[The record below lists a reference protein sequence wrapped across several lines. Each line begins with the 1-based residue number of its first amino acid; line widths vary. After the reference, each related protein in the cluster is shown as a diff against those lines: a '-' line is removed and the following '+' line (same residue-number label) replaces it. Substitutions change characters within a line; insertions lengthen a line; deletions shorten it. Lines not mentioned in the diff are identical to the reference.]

1 MLSIRPFFRLQILI
15 FSAIVLSAIHIG
27 AQAPTTPAASSPAHQ
42 QPIEIPPA
50 PGAVTAR
57 PDCPPLADGYIPVQ
71 KTVEVTLSGPLEA
84 SRLKPGK
91 EIWMRS
97 KYAAEI
103 SSECFLD
110 ANAAVYAH
118 ITAAS
123 SSKNS
128 AGSQLALAFDHA
140 DCRGYD
146 KKQLDLTL
154 IAVIAPS
161 EVASD
166 TVRDSL
172 PATALN
178 DGYGFTQKLNPG
190 GPPHFVRPGIVLN
203 MRKLALDPQGGPQ
216 CSARL
221 SSADRNI
228 QLPAGTILLLS
239 LPGARP

>member
-1 MLSIRPFFRLQILI
+1 MFASLRSLCPRAPI
-15 FSAIVLSAIHIG
+15 FIAAFLLVR
-27 AQAPTTPAASSPAHQ
+27 AASAQIEIPPVTQSRAQ
-42 QPIEIPPA
+42 QPLEIPPA
-50 PGAVTAR
+50 PGAGPAR
-57 PDCPPLADGYIPVQ
+57 PECPPRADGYIPVQ

-91 EIWMRS
+91 EIWMQS
-97 KYAAEI
+97 KYATEI
-103 SSECFLD
+103 SYECFLD

-118 ITAAS
+118 VTAAS
-123 SSKNS
+123 SSKNP

-140 DCRGYD
+140 DCRGHA
-146 KKQLDLTL
+146 KKQLGLTL

-178 DGYGFTQKLNPG
+178 DGYGFTQKLNPN
-190 GPPHFVRPGIVLN
+190 GPPNFVRPGIVLN
-203 MRKLALDPQGGPQ
+203 MKKLVLDPQGGPH
-216 CSARL
+216 CSSRL
-221 SSADRNI
+221 SSTDRNI
-228 QLPAGTILLLS
+228 QLPAGTVLLLS